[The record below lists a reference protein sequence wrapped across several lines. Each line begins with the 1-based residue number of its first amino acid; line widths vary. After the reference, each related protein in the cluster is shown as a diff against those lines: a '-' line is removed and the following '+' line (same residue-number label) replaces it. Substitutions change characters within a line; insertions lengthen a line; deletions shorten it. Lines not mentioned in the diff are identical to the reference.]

1 MGTFAGLWKHVLE
14 GSGGGRRSPL
24 VRAVGRGWSGVV
36 GGGDNEA
43 SKSVPRTSV
52 AFLLEKQQ
60 LCQNS
65 KIVSAPGLLG
75 GLCKAVGRGGGLQAG
90 F

>member
-1 MGTFAGLWKHVLE
+1 MGAFAVLWKHLIE
-14 GSGGGRRSPL
+14 GSGGGRRSQL

-36 GGGDNEA
+36 GGGDNAA

-60 LCQNS
+60 TTLS
-65 KIVSAPGLLG
+65 K
-75 GLCKAVGRGGGLQAG
+75 
-90 F
+90 